1 VSPPGAAD
9 APTIA
14 SAPKP
19 EIDLAERLALAPG
32 AHEMRGPRAFG
43 GTWKRFFDLTWMI
56 GVNQFRLTFF
66 GSALGYVWSLM
77 RPLMMFGVLYIV
89 FTEVVK
95 FGGGIPHYAAML
107 LMNMVLFN
115 LFSEGTQR
123 AVTCVLDSEALVR
136 KMHFPRLVIPLAT
149 VLTSALNLMLS
160 LVAVLL
166 IVFATGVEVR
176 WTWLLLPLIVIPLIV
191 FTASVSML
199 VSSLFVRF
207 RDVAPIWLVV
217 STALVYASPVLY
229 PITSVPDAYQRY
241 VLFNPLA
248 MLLTQ
253 TRNWVIDPR
262 APDAIEAIGGWGWAL
277 VPIGILVGT
286 LALSVWVFN
295 REAPRI
301 AERL

>member
-1 VSPPGAAD
+1 VSAPSAAQPGAIPT
-9 APTIA
+9 APNPDIHRGE
-14 SAPKP
+14 P
-19 EIDLAERLALAPG
+19 LALAPD
-32 AHEMRGPRAFG
+32 AREMRGPRAFG

-56 GVNQFRLTFF
+56 GVNQYRLTFF

-95 FGGGIPHYAAML
+95 FGGSIQHYAAML
-107 LMNMVLFN
+107 LTNMVLFN
-115 LFSEGTQR
+115 LFTEGTQR
-123 AVTCVLDSEALVR
+123 AVTCVLDSEGLVR

-149 VLTSALNLMLS
+149 VLTSVLNLALS

-166 IVFATGVEVR
+166 LVFATGVEVR
-176 WTWLLLPLIVIPLIV
+176 WTWLLLPVIIVPLV
-191 FTASVSML
+191 VYTAAVSML

-207 RDVAPIWLVV
+207 RDVAPIWLVA

-229 PITSVPDAYQRY
+229 PITSVPASYQRY

-248 MLLTQ
+248 MMLTQ
-253 TRNWVIDPR
+253 TRNWVIDAH
-262 APDAIEAIGGWGWAL
+262 APNAIDAIGGWGWAL
-277 VPIGILVGT
+277 VPICILLGT